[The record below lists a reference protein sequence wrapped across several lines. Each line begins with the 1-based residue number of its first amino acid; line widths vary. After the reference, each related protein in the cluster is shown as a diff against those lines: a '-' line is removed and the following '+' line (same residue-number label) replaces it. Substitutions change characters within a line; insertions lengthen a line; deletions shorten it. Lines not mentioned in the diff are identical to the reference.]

1 MTSNPAN
8 EEEVSKERIAH
19 PFRNLNELVDYISG
33 KRISPIDSEDAG
45 LGEAVPFPFLALV
58 GQKEMKLALLLGLI
72 NPAIGG
78 ILLIGPRGTAKT
90 TAVRSLLDLLPTVE
104 RSLCHYGC
112 IPEDILAGGMD
123 AVCPE
128 CAKKFAENQPLTKP
142 DRVRLIELPL
152 NARLDDVIGG
162 IDERVALQ
170 ERQKIH
176 RGILAQADLNLL
188 FIDEINLLDNNIVDA
203 ILDAA
208 AQGSYTVR
216 RGQISAT
223 YRSRFVLIGSM
234 NPEEGNLRPQ
244 ILDRFGLRLIVKGLD
259 NIDDRLEAY
268 RRVHIYQKNPRQLSG
283 LYSEVTNSISDEIQA
298 ARENLANVNLPD
310 LIAHQAIH
318 IIQQLGIDSL
328 RAEITWFEAARAY
341 TAADGRTEV
350 TIDDLRMVAAMAL
363 RMRRS
368 KFMLNYFTQQNE
380 EEDEMKSKF
389 SETEG

>member
-1 MTSNPAN
+1 MIKLTVLYDNEACPGFTGSWGFSALLETDNEILLFDTGWDGTLLLKHIEKIGIDPASISKLVLSHQHWDHIGGLPEILHANPGLTVYVPSSFSENLKREIKKRANLVEIKEAVEISNGIWSTG
-8 EEEVSKERIAH
+8 ELGDKVKEQSLVLGTENGSYVLTGCAH
-19 PFRNLNELVDYISG
+19 P
-33 KRISPIDSEDAG
+33 
-45 LGEAVPFPFLALV
+45 
-58 GQKEMKLALLLGLI
+58 
-72 NPAIGG
+72 G
-78 ILLIGPRGTAKT
+78 I
-90 TAVRSLLDLLPTVE
+90 
-104 RSLCHYGC
+104 
-112 IPEDILAGGMD
+112 
-123 AVCPE
+123 
-128 CAKKFAENQPLTKP
+128 
-142 DRVRLIELPL
+142 
-152 NARLDDVIGG
+152 
-162 IDERVALQ
+162 
-170 ERQKIH
+170 
-176 RGILAQADLNLL
+176 
-188 FIDEINLLDNNIVDA
+188 DA

-216 RGQISAT
+216 RGQVSAT

-310 LIAHQAIH
+310 LVAHHAIH